1 MRLRYSDEWVG
12 LLVIVA
18 ALLFIGVALEAGILS
33 RWFETTLTL
42 RIILPEQGS
51 AGLSPGADVE
61 VLGTKAGEVT
71 RVVINAN
78 QQMYAEA
85 TIEEQARPFIRR
97 DSVAVIRKRFGVAG
111 AAYIDISRGKGE
123 ALDWAYAVIQ
133 GTTERDPTE
142 SIGSLVD
149 QVRDKVFPVLDDIG
163 RTTHALAEMVDNM
176 RQGRGDIGRLLVDDT
191 LVRQAEGVVA
201 SVQQSIVQIG
211 SIVTQLEDAAHNIT
225 QLTKNVKLPQNS
237 VLGLLKRVD
246 AVLAS
251 LQAVMQQLGQASQHL
266 PQIAHNLEG
275 SSASLPSL
283 LTQTQQAV
291 HDLDQLVVQLRGS
304 WLLGGG
310 GPPPTVPFRLPPTE
324 VRP

>member
-1 MRLRYSDEWVG
+1 
-12 LLVIVA
+12 
-18 ALLFIGVALEAGILS
+18 
-33 RWFETTLTL
+33 
-42 RIILPEQGS
+42 
-51 AGLSPGADVE
+51 
-61 VLGTKAGEVT
+61 
-71 RVVINAN
+71 
-78 QQMYAEA
+78 
-85 TIEEQARPFIRR
+85 
-97 DSVAVIRKRFGVAG
+97 
-111 AAYIDISRGKGE
+111 
-123 ALDWAYAVIQ
+123 VIQ

-142 SIGSLVD
+142 SIGTLID
-149 QVRDKVFPVLDDIG
+149 QMRDKVFPVLDDIG
-163 RTTHALAEMVDNM
+163 RTTHALAGMVDNM

-201 SVQQSIVQIG
+201 SAQQDIVSIG
-211 SIVTQLEDAAHNIT
+211 SIVAQLEDAAHNIT

-237 VLGLLKRVD
+237 VLGLLKRID
-246 AVLAS
+246 SVLAS

-266 PQIAHNLEG
+266 PQIARNLEG

-304 WLLGGG
+304 WLLGGS